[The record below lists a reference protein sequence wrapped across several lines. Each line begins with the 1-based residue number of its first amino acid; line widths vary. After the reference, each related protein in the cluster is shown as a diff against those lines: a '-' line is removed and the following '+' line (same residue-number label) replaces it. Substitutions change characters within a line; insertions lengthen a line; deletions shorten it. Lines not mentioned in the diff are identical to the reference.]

1 MKKVMVIVTGTQRG
15 EDGSETVVETR
26 AQGAYYERDGSHY
39 LLYQEPG
46 EDRGVPCRNRLKL
59 TGSTLELTR
68 RGEGSSHMIF
78 EPGRTHAAD
87 YATPFGS
94 LKMDVSARW
103 VESSLQ
109 EDVLEIRADY
119 FLTSQDSLV
128 SDCLLHIRAEGCGA

>member
-1 MKKVMVIVTGTQRG
+1 
-15 EDGSETVVETR
+15 
-26 AQGAYYERDGSHY
+26 
-39 LLYQEPG
+39 
-46 EDRGVPCRNRLKL
+46 
-59 TGSTLELTR
+59 
-68 RGEGSSHMIF
+68 MIF